1 MKSEYNLSRNQYDLK
16 HPYCLRNGTPVWIDY
31 IYTVRDGKQINIP
44 ERIEEIRTAANHDEL
59 RCACGCG
66 ASITLCAPD
75 RSSSVR
81 QHFKIKRG
89 QSGKNHIQ
97 ETRKSQ
103 FSKVI
108 LKGWLDDK
116 LCANDIQVQCP
127 ANMSADTDR
136 KHEYSFI
143 SKERNVSVIYS
154 RERINLSDEKVDVLS
169 SCNETLKN
177 VYIVDIS
184 NCGNNDQFP
193 ERLYPIQNK
202 QGYCL
207 MLDIDNY
214 QYSQDRFY
222 DGATMSAMFYAENE
236 RGLWKEVVFVSQ
248 GSLEDYTF
256 SEDGDLLFKGELLS
270 NLCTNAKQNF
280 EKTVQ
285 ERRNEQE
292 NQKRLE
298 QERIEQQQIAKQQ
311 RDIKDLEDKII
322 FFGYQNLSRV
332 DKSRADHFISSKRIE
347 ELNGVYKENIEKL
360 SLVSEKEEEEELP
373 QILYQPIER
382 NDNPSISDTDESNS
396 DTHKEWKEG
405 LNPSQ
410 YRAAKQIDGQLLILA
425 GAGSGKTKTLTHR
438 ICHMIESGIDPHNI
452 LAITFTNKAA
462 KEMNNRIESMVGY
475 GRKPKMCTFHSLGYE
490 ILREFGHLLGYR
502 SHLGVC
508 DDEDTKKRIKQV
520 LTEMETLYDLSSGA
534 LSSDKLLL
542 CELISYV
549 SYCKNH
555 CMSPD
560 EAKENFSEEIVSHSD
575 YFCKYKDEAY
585 ARYQENLKE
594 DNQVDFDD
602 LIYQAVLLL
611 QNETV
616 SEIMQSRYLYISVDE
631 YQDTDH
637 AQFEMVRLLTEKRK
651 NVCVV
656 GDDYQ
661 SIYGFR
667 GADISNILSFQETY
681 PDANVVTLG
690 ENYRS
695 TGNIVDAASA
705 VISHNVYQK
714 HKDLFSMNE
723 EGKPITISSFEDF
736 HDEARYVVSKIKKGL
751 VKGKSPDDYAVLY
764 RNNAS
769 SRFIEDALLAEN
781 IPYIIYGGV
790 SFYARKEIKD
800 IVAYLR
806 LIAGFEDTVALERVI
821 NIPKRGMG
829 KKAIGDAMT
838 YIRKNNGTM
847 IAKLYS
853 FSLQG
858 KKSLEEF
865 VLILNKFH
873 NMANE
878 TDISLSQLIIEFIE
892 DIDYNNYLL
901 SESLKSG
908 AKENDY
914 ESRLG
919 NVEELPSKAT
929 EFEEDYRTEHPN
941 ASTIEVLEAFLENV
955 SLYTDADRNR
965 SDVPAVKLMTM
976 HTSKGLEFRTV
987 FLVACEDDINLRSF
1001 IPKTTEDIIEE
1012 ERRLFYVAMTR
1023 AKKKL
1028 FVTYSER
1035 RLVYGCW
1042 KDREPLR
1049 FADEIPEKNAVRKED
1064 GQDKSVTSGPDFL
1077 TRRLAKYPIRN
1088 RW

>member
-1 MKSEYNLSRNQYDLK
+1 MGSEYNLSKNQYDLK
-16 HPYCLRNGTPVWIDY
+16 HPYCLWNGTPVWIDY

-44 ERIEEIRTAANHDEL
+44 ERIEEIRSAANNDEL

-75 RSSSVR
+75 RSSSIR

-89 QSGKNHIQ
+89 QSGKSHVQ

-154 RERINLSDEKVDVLS
+154 RERINLSDEKVNVLS

-222 DGATMSAMFYAENE
+222 DGATMSAIFYAENE
-236 RGLWKEVVFVSQ
+236 KGLWKEVVFVSQ

-270 NLCTNAKQNF
+270 DLCANAKQNF

-292 NQKRLE
+292 NQKRIE
-298 QERIEQQQIAKQQ
+298 QQRIEQQQIAKQQ
-311 RDIKDLEDKII
+311 RDIKNLEEKIT
-322 FFGYQNLSRV
+322 FFGYQNLSPV
-332 DKSRADHFISSKRIE
+332 DKSLADQLISSERIE

-360 SLVSEKEEEEELP
+360 SLVREKEEEEESP
-373 QILYQPIER
+373 QIFYQSIEHHDSPSVSDVEE
-382 NDNPSISDTDESNS
+382 NDSDTCE
-396 DTHKEWKEG
+396 KWKEG
-405 LNPSQ
+405 LNASQ

-438 ICHMIESGIDPHNI
+438 ICHMIEAGIDPHNI

-462 KEMNNRIESMVGY
+462 KEMSNRIESMVGY

-490 ILREFGHLLGYR
+490 ILREFGQLLGYR

-508 DDEDTKKRIKQV
+508 DDEDTKKRMKQV
-520 LTEMETLYDLSSGA
+520 LVDIETLYGLSGGA

-542 CELISYV
+542 CEIISYV

-555 CMSPD
+555 CMNPD
-560 EAKENFSEEIVSHSD
+560 EAKESFSEEIVGRSD
-575 YFCKYKDEAY
+575 YFCQYRDEAY

-594 DNQVDFDD
+594 DNQADFDD
-602 LIYQAVLLL
+602 LIYQTVLLL
-611 QNETV
+611 RNETV
-616 SEIMQSRYLYISVDE
+616 SEIMQSRYLYVSVDE
-631 YQDTDH
+631 YQDTDY
-637 AQFEMVRLLTEKRK
+637 AQFEMVRLLTEKHK

-667 GADISNILSFQETY
+667 GADISNILSFQEVY
-681 PDANVVTLG
+681 PNANIVTLR

-714 HKDLFSMNE
+714 HKNLFSMNE

-736 HDEARYVVSKIKKGL
+736 RNEAKYVVSKIQRGL

-764 RNNAS
+764 RNNSS

-800 IVAYLR
+800 IIAYLR

-821 NIPKRGMG
+821 NVPKRGMG

-838 YIRKNNGTM
+838 YIRKNKGTM
-847 IAKLYS
+847 LEKLYS

-865 VLILNKFH
+865 ALILNKFH
-873 NMANE
+873 NMANN
-878 TDISLSQLIIEFIE
+878 TDVSLSQLMISFIE
-892 DIDYNNYLL
+892 DINYSEHLL
-901 SESLKSG
+901 NESLKAG

-914 ESRLG
+914 SSRLD

-929 EFEEDYRTEHPN
+929 EFEEDYRMEHPD

-987 FLVACEDDINLRSF
+987 FLVACEDDINFDSF
-1001 IPKTTEDIIEE
+1001 TSKTQAETIEE

-1028 FVTYSER
+1028 FVTSSEQR
-1035 RLVYGCW
+1035 IIYGNL
-1042 KDREPLR
+1042 KYREPLR
-1049 FADEIPEKNAVRKED
+1049 FISEIPEKNAVRKED
-1064 GQDKSVTSGPDFL
+1064 GQNKSVASGPDFL
-1077 TRRLAKYPIRN
+1077 TRRLAKYPIKKQ
-1088 RW
+1088 W